1 MGTPRFDP
9 THSLEFNFDRGTVK
23 LGGQSERVLVP
34 ADVLAS
40 LLNGADPD
48 TRKTSR
54 NRLGTEAG
62 RRVSERIDA
71 TASIP
76 TPWSSTWAASSRSWG
91 SARSVSSA
99 GAARSSSRWSA
110 RRCEAKATSSSPASS
125 KARSSALSGARSSV
139 LPLERD
145 DALVRLLVVSK
156 GTAER
161 VRGWLGSGVSFG
173 DALARLNGAGG
184 AS

>member
-34 ADVLAS
+34 ADVLSS
-40 LLNGADPD
+40 LLKGADAES
-48 TRKTSR
+48 RKDFA

-62 RRVSERIDA
+62 RRMSERIDG

-76 TPWSSTWAASSRSWG
+76 AVVEHLGGELALMGLGSLAFERWG
-91 SARSVSSA
+91 RALVVTVVGSPLRGEGDELLA
-99 GAARSSSRWSA
+99 GIIEGALQRAFGKSSSVV
-110 RRCEAKATSSSPASS
+110 PIQ
-125 KARSSALSGARSSV
+125 
-139 LPLERD
+139 RD

-161 VRGWLGSGVSFG
+161 VRGWLASGVSFG

-184 AS
+184 SS

>member
-40 LLNGADPD
+40 LLKGADPE
-48 TRKTSR
+48 TRKDFA

-62 RRVSERIDA
+62 RRMSERIDG

-76 TPWSSTWAASSRSWG
+76 AVVEHLGGELALMGLGSLGFERWG
-91 SARSVSSA
+91 RALIVTVVGSPLRGEGDELLA
-99 GAARSSSRWSA
+99 GII
-110 RRCEAKATSSSPASS
+110 E
-125 KARSSALSGARSSV
+125 GAFQRAFGKSSSV
-139 LPLERD
+139 LPIQRD

-161 VRGWLGSGVSFG
+161 VRGWLASGVSFG
-173 DALARLNGAGG
+173 DALTRLNGAGG
-184 AS
+184 SS

>member
-9 THSLEFNFDRGTVK
+9 THSVEFNFDRGTVK

-40 LLNGADPD
+40 LLKGADAD
-48 TRKTSR
+48 TRKDFA

-62 RRVSERIDA
+62 RRVSERIDG

-76 TPWSSTWAASSRSWG
+76 AVVEHLGGELALMGLGSLGFERWG
-91 SARSVSSA
+91 RALVVTVVGSPLRGEGDEMLA
-99 GAARSSSRWSA
+99 GIIEGALQRAFGRSSNVI
-110 RRCEAKATSSSPASS
+110 PIQ
-125 KARSSALSGARSSV
+125 
-139 LPLERD
+139 RD

-161 VRGWLGSGVSFG
+161 VRGWLASGVSFG

-184 AS
+184 SS

>member
-40 LLNGADPD
+40 LLKGADAG
-48 TRKTSR
+48 TRKDFA

-62 RRVSERIDA
+62 RRVGERIDG

-76 TPWSSTWAASSRSWG
+76 AVVEHLGGELALMGLGSLGFERWGRALVVTVVGSPLRAEGDELLAGIIEGALQRAFGRS
-91 SARSVSSA
+91 
-99 GAARSSSRWSA
+99 
-110 RRCEAKATSSSPASS
+110 
-125 KARSSALSGARSSV
+125 SSV

-145 DALVRLLVVSK
+145 DSLVRLLVVSK
-156 GTAER
+156 ATAER
-161 VRGWLGSGVSFG
+161 VRGWLDSGISFG
-173 DALARLNGAGG
+173 DALLRLNGKQG

>member
-40 LLNGADPD
+40 LLKGADSE
-48 TRKTSR
+48 TRKDFAH
-54 NRLGTEAG
+54 RLGTEAG
-62 RRVSERIDA
+62 RRVSERIDG

-76 TPWSSTWAASSRSWG
+76 SVVEHLGGELALMGLGSLAFERWGRALVVTVVGSPLRAEGDELLAGILEGALQRAFGRAS
-91 SARSVSSA
+91 AVV
-99 GAARSSSRWSA
+99 
-110 RRCEAKATSSSPASS
+110 PIQ
-125 KARSSALSGARSSV
+125 
-139 LPLERD
+139 RD
-145 DALVRLLVVSK
+145 DSLVRLLVVSK

-161 VRGWLGSGVSFG
+161 VRGWLASGVSFG

-184 AS
+184 SS